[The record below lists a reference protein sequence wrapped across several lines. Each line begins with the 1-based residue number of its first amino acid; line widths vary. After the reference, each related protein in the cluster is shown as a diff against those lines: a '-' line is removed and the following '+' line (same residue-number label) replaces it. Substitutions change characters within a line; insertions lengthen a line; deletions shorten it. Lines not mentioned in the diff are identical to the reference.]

1 MVLFLCPIFTQSAMN
16 DPKIERSD
24 EHWFGRKQFLAKS
37 IENFISHENKS
48 KITAVTH
55 HGPKFT
61 KH

>member
-1 MVLFLCPIFTQSAMN
+1 MN
-16 DPKIERSD
+16 DPKIERSY
-24 EHWFGRKQFLAKS
+24 EHWFGQKQFLAKS